1 MDQKILKISKVPK
14 LDVSRRIKFFVLARD
29 LFARVSRCCCSD
41 VFFFRTG
48 LVSIRMVN
56 ARILCPRLGF
66 EIEKFASIEKLY
78 AYI

>member
-29 LFARVSRCCCSD
+29 LFARVSRCSD

-56 ARILCPRLGF
+56 ARILCPRLSF